1 VVLLRHFDLVVLAAA
16 LPVFIGADLPL
27 VAYATVA
34 IAWVAE
40 RGVQFALTRR
50 AHAAADARRQA
61 AMVLA
66 AMFSRPFVL
75 VVAIVAAGIVERKAG
90 LAAAVLAA
98 VLFTVYFAITLING
112 ALGTPRRPSS

>member
-1 VVLLRHFDLVVLAAA
+1 MLLRHFDLVVLAAA
-16 LPVFIGADLPL
+16 LPVFVGADLPL
-27 VAYATVA
+27 VAYAAVA

-40 RGVQFALTRR
+40 RGVQFALTKR
-50 AHAAADARRQA
+50 AHAAADARRQT

-75 VVAIVAAGIVERKAG
+75 VAAIVAAGIVERKAG

-98 VLFTVYFAITLING
+98 VLFTVNFAITLISG
-112 ALGTPRRPSS
+112 VLGTPRRPTS